1 MKITSIDELL
11 GYFRTQPQ
19 PHTPNR
25 WSFEGCAADDDVY
38 NPSNLFEY
46 EGKTLIA
53 ARVEK
58 RTSEVSQAVFFQRT
72 SDHHFVRRPDLPP
85 YPLQDPFFHKI
96 YQWTVFGGT
105 EVLFSPK
112 LTWHT
117 AIYYGKDL
125 HHLDHKII
133 APPGMKEVRLV
144 ELKDGRIGVF
154 TRPQGLVGGRG
165 TIGFLIVNHMHEL
178 TTERMVNAT
187 LLHMLT
193 VDAWS
198 GVNDASLREDGLIN
212 VLAHVAVFSS
222 GDTRHYYPATF
233 IFDPLTLQYKSL
245 KIIAERSNFL
255 PGPAKRPDLMDVI
268 FSAGIYKEKSNFYL
282 ISGISDVEI
291 QSIQI
296 DNPYK

>member
-1 MKITSIDELL
+1 MKITSIDQLL
-11 GYFRTQPQ
+11 GHFRTQSQ
-19 PHTPNR
+19 PHTPR
-25 WSFEGCAADDDVY
+25 KWSFEGCAKDDDIY
-38 NPSNLFEY
+38 NPSNLFEF

-53 ARVEK
+53 VRVEK
-58 RTSEVSQAVFFQRT
+58 RTSEVSQTVFFQRT
-72 SDHHFVRRPDLPP
+72 SDHHFIRRPDLPT
-85 YPLQDPFFHKI
+85 YPLQDPFFQKVH
-96 YQWTVFGGT
+96 QWTVFGGT

-125 HHLDHKII
+125 YHLDHKII
-133 APPGMKEVRLV
+133 APPGMKDVRLV

-165 TIGFLIVNHMHEL
+165 TIGFFIVNHIQEL
-178 TTERMVNAT
+178 TKERMVNST

-198 GVNDASLREDGLIN
+198 GVNDAYLRDDGLIN
-212 VLAHVAVFSS
+212 VLAHVAVFSP
-222 GDTRHYYPATF
+222 GDVRHYYPATF
-233 IFDPLTLQYKSL
+233 IFDPLTLQYTSL

-255 PGPAKRPDLMDVI
+255 PGPAKRTDLMDVL
-268 FSAGIYKEKSNFYL
+268 FSAGIYKEKGNFFL

-296 DNPYK
+296 HNPF